1 MLARTH
7 PPGSCPLR
15 CGFPVHF
22 LSCTSHHPWMNS
34 PSYTTLFAS
43 GTLALRVEQAVSLL
57 SSCTVCPRRCGVDR
71 TRDERGYCGGGL
83 LPAVSSYGP
92 HFGEEPPLVG
102 RYGSGT
108 IFFTGCNMRCIFC
121 QNYEISQARH
131 GVDVSPGRLAGMML
145 ELQERRCHNINLVS
159 PSHFVPQI
167 LQAVLIAAEKGLVI
181 PLVYNTGTYDS
192 AETLRLLEGVI
203 DIYLPDAKYGREEI
217 ARTLSDAPGYPA
229 LMQDALL
236 EMQRQVGDLVV
247 RDGVAEQGL
256 IIRHLVLP
264 RDLAGSDLVMQF
276 IGERV
281 SREAYVNIMDQY
293 HWNSS
298 VSSPDF
304 IEKYPGFEALLRGIT
319 GEEYGYAIRC
329 ARKYGLH
336 RGF

>member
-1 MLARTH
+1 
-7 PPGSCPLR
+7 
-15 CGFPVHF
+15 
-22 LSCTSHHPWMNS
+22 MNS

-43 GTLALRVEQAVSLL
+43 GTLALRVEQAASLL
-57 SSCTVCPRRCGVDR
+57 SSCTVCPRRCGIDR
-71 TRDERGYCGGGL
+71 TQDERGYCGGGL

-108 IFFTGCNMRCIFC
+108 IFFAGCNMRCIYC
-121 QNYEISQARH
+121 QNYGISQRRH
-131 GVDVSPGRLAGMML
+131 GAEVSPERLAGMML
-145 ELQERRCHNINLVS
+145 DLQERLCHNINLVS

-167 LQAVLIAAEKGLVI
+167 LQAVLIAAEKGLAI
-181 PLVYNTGTYDS
+181 PLVYNTGTYDTV
-192 AETLRLLEGVI
+192 ETLRLLEGVV
-203 DIYLPDAKYGREEI
+203 DIYMPDAKYGREEI
-217 ARTLSDAPGYPA
+217 ARVLSDAPGYPA

-236 EMQRQVGDLVV
+236 EMQRQVGDLIV
-247 RDGVAEQGL
+247 RDGVAERGL
-256 IIRHLVLP
+256 VIRHLVLP
-264 RDLAGSDLVMQF
+264 GDLAGSDVVLEF

-293 HWNSS
+293 RWNTS

-304 IEKYPGFEALLRGIT
+304 REKYPGFEALLRGIT
-319 GEEYGYAIRC
+319 EEEYGYAIRC

>member
-1 MLARTH
+1 
-7 PPGSCPLR
+7 
-15 CGFPVHF
+15 
-22 LSCTSHHPWMNS
+22 MNL
-34 PSYTTLFAS
+34 PSYTSLFAS
-43 GTLALRVEQAVSLL
+43 GTLALRVEQATSLL

-83 LPAVSSYGP
+83 LLAVPSYGP

-121 QNYEISQARH
+121 QNYEISQARR

-192 AETLRLLEGVI
+192 VETLRLLEGVI
-203 DIYLPDAKYGREEI
+203 DIYMPDAKYGNEEI

-229 LMQDALL
+229 LMQDAIL
-236 EMQRQVGDLVV
+236 EMQRQVGDLIV
-247 RDGVAEQGL
+247 RDGVAERGL

-264 RDLAGSDLVMQF
+264 RDLARSDLVIQF
-276 IGERV
+276 IGEQV

-293 HWNSS
+293 HRNSS
-298 VSSPDF
+298 VSSPDC
-304 IEKYPGFEALLRGIT
+304 IKKYPGSEALLRGIT
-319 GEEYGYAIRC
+319 EEEYEYAIRC